1 VSITTIEAEPRRVET
16 AASRPAAVEPS
27 PITPRRGFRSLVVA
41 EPAVAVLV
49 AYALSELVANRDPS
63 VSSALYSKVLLG
75 ATGVAILF
83 ALAAWWLPRFRPS
96 AIHLSPLFAAALIVV
111 AVWDLVTTKFAKL
124 PMPYFP
130 GPELVLQGLV
140 DDRAELLD
148 SAFCSFR
155 LLLSGYVVGV
165 LAGLTSGVL
174 MGWFRQAHYWGMP
187 IMKLVGPIPATAFI
201 PLAMVIF
208 DEPFFSGVALIALAV
223 WFPVT
228 MLTTSGIANVPAS
241 YFDVA
246 RTLGAGRRFLV
257 FRVAIPAAMPSM
269 FIGLFM
275 GMGAAFL
282 TLIVAETVGVRAGLG
297 WYFKL
302 QKDYFEFGKVY
313 ASLLIMAVFF
323 SGFMTLLF
331 KIRDRVL
338 GWQKGVI
345 RW

>member
-1 VSITTIEAEPRRVET
+1 MTTIEAEPRRVEP
-16 AASRPAAVEPS
+16 AASRPAAVAPT
-27 PITPRRGFRSLVVA
+27 PIQPPRGFRGLAVA
-41 EPAVAVLV
+41 APAVAALI
-49 AYALSELVANRDPS
+49 AYCVSQLFTNSDPS
-63 VSSALYSKVLLG
+63 VPSAIYSNVLLG
-75 ATGVAILF
+75 AMGIAILF
-83 ALAAWWLPRFRPS
+83 ALTAWGLPRFRPS
-96 AIHLSPLFAAALIVV
+96 AIHLGPLFAAALLTV

-130 GPELVLQGLV
+130 GPELVLQGLL

-155 LLLSGYVVGV
+155 LLLSGYAVGV
-165 LAGLTSGVL
+165 LAGLMSGVL
-174 MGWFRQAHYWGMP
+174 MGWFRQVRYWGMP
-187 IMKLVGPIPATAFI
+187 ILKLVGPIPATAFI
-201 PLAMVIF
+201 PLAMIVF

-257 FRVAIPAAMPSM
+257 FRVAIPAAMPSV

-323 SGFMTLLF
+323 SGLMTLLF
-331 KIRDRVL
+331 KVRDRVL